1 MPSMNGHSRYS
12 KHDAEMMASRL
23 GFVRDPDLI
32 EQLRIGM
39 EVEHEH
45 DDVLGTGNR
54 FGVAKIAAAHLR
66 EDALYYLPLLALE
79 AFRDGKK
86 LPVQVKEVNVRMAP
100 GGGWRISMVVQG
112 VQGPVYGERMN
123 DPDAAR
129 AVMHFLHEHPVLA
142 VVYAWM
148 NMVRSV
154 KG

>member
-1 MPSMNGHSRYS
+1 MNGRSRYS

-45 DDVLGTGNR
+45 DDVLGEGNR

-66 EDALYYLPLLALE
+66 EDVLYYLPLLALE
-79 AFRDGKK
+79 AFREGRK
-86 LPVQVKEVNVRMAP
+86 LPVAVQECMVVKSP
-100 GGGWRISMVVQG
+100 SGGWRIKMGVQG
-112 VQGPVYGERMN
+112 VQGPVYGERFQN
-123 DPDAAR
+123 PDS
-129 AVMHFLHEHPVLA
+129 AVAVSYFLRQHPVLA